1 MKTQLQI
8 RTEVYNALTNSTD
21 ITDIVGNRI
30 NWVNRPTVE
39 VPEDSYPLIVYQFI
53 SMGGSYTL
61 GDTFLSSED
70 FMLQTTVYGD
80 PDDITEFDNLVQAVK
95 NAMNGIKW
103 RNVTSSGEITDDTI
117 NKVLM
122 PLRWEDFNV

>member
-1 MKTQLQI
+1 MKTQLEI
-8 RTEVYNALTNSTD
+8 RTEVYNVLTNSTE

-30 NWVNRPTVE
+30 YWVNRPTVE
-39 VPEDSYPLIVYQFI
+39 DLYPLIVYQFI

-61 GDTFLSSED
+61 GNTFLSSED
-70 FMLQTTVYGD
+70 FMIQTTIYDD

>member
-1 MKTQLQI
+1 MKTQLEI

-30 NWVNRPTVE
+30 YWVSRPTVE
-39 VPEDSYPLIVYQFI
+39 DLYPLIVYQFI

-61 GDTFLSSED
+61 GNTFLSSED
-70 FMLQTTVYGD
+70 FMIQTTIYDD
-80 PDDITEFDNLVQAVK
+80 PNNVTQFDNLVKAVK
-95 NAMNGIKW
+95 NAMNCIKW
-103 RNVTSSGEITDDTI
+103 RNITSSCEITEYTI